1 MSTPARE
8 SRIPTPPP
16 SNTSKTLT
24 VFMAKS
30 KSKLPAAPS
39 LTARQKSNKKPLASA
54 SSISLSSPPPSSS
67 SSLSL
72 AAKPLRSVATSSSL
86 SPPSL
91 KTARSKSTTPGA
103 SPSMPLTPAAAKRK
117 AVTDAANALLEKDAL
132 ILALT
137 EQVVALEAKLRGE
150 EAEETSKSKETSP
163 AVQIAHLNA
172 QVNAKDLAIEKLE
185 QRLGAF
191 ATKDSG
197 IALLMA
203 EKEDLELR
211 FDQVVKDKD
220 MIIETMRKQI
230 EMQVMGLFAEV
241 SKSRDLL
248 VSQSATHSEDVSR
261 MNAMIAAQAAELSQL
276 REELKQAQLQKQA

>member
-8 SRIPTPPP
+8 SRLPTPPP
-16 SNTSKTLT
+16 SNISKTLP
-24 VFMAKS
+24 VPMAKS
-30 KSKLPAAPS
+30 KSKLPTTPS
-39 LTARQKSNKKPLASA
+39 LTSRQKSNKKPLASA
-54 SSISLSSPPPSSS
+54 SSISLSSPPSSS
-67 SSLSL
+67 SSISL

-150 EAEETSKSKETSP
+150 EAEDTSVAKETSP
-163 AVQIAHLNA
+163 SVQIAQLNA
-172 QVNAKDLAIEKLE
+172 KVNAKDLAIEKLE

-261 MNAMIAAQAAELSQL
+261 MNAIIASQAAELSQL